1 MWVSLYLSVVALH
14 GNVAV
19 STAPPTA
26 TSAHR
31 KVVCTYS
38 KGRYPSSDIGLCDVL
53 THGAKADVCYEAARQ
68 LVPDV
73 FMNRPYKLARL
84 FVQAEFQEHT
94 LTWPMC
100 WELFGLPRPAW
111 RTDRNHSPLA
121 SPFSQAEVR
130 KGGGLHLRSAP
141 LKGICRSENS
151 SENFP
156 SSAAD
161 LFFNC
166 H

>member
-1 MWVSLYLSVVALH
+1 MSLQL
-14 GNVAV
+14 GDNVPV
-19 STAPPTA
+19 STAPPTV

-31 KVVCTYS
+31 KVVYTYS
-38 KGRYPSSDIGLCDVL
+38 KDRYPSSDIGLCDVL
-53 THGAKADVCYEAARQ
+53 THGAKADMCYEAARQ

-111 RTDRNHSPLA
+111 RSDRNSSPLA
-121 SPFSQAEVR
+121 SPFSQAKVQ
-130 KGGGLHLRSAP
+130 KVVGLHLPSAP
-141 LKGICRSENS
+141 LKGVCR
-151 SENFP
+151 
-156 SSAAD
+156 
-161 LFFNC
+161 
-166 H
+166 